1 MVLRTRNPRKHSV
14 TRPVAWKSL
23 RQLSRKLGE
32 WLLALFLLAA
42 IVLSVHLAY
51 KRITEHAFFPLK
63 RVLFVR
69 PLIYG
74 DREAI
79 VDVVAACT
87 SQDMLRIDVRSLAE
101 RIARLPWVETVSIS
115 KQWPD
120 ALQVDVHERVPI
132 LRWGKKDFLDR
143 KGKTFSLPASPK
155 LDTLFPVT
163 GPKGYEKQVLDMY
176 LTIYPWLHRQGVD
189 MRGLILDTRLVWH
202 VRLGK
207 EIDVIIGREEL
218 NQRFKKL
225 AVVNRRIIKNYEK
238 YIHSVDLRYRNGFSV
253 HWKDG
258 VKPVANEK
266 EKRL

>member
-1 MVLRTRNPRKHSV
+1 MVLTRNPRKHSV
-14 TRPVAWKSL
+14 TRPVAWKFL
-23 RQLSRKLGE
+23 RQVSRKLGE
-32 WLLALFLLAA
+32 WLLAFFLLAA
-42 IVLSVHLAY
+42 IFLSFHFAY

-63 RVLFVR
+63 RVLLVR

-79 VDVVAACT
+79 MDVVAACK
-87 SQDMLRIDVRSLAE
+87 SQDMLRIDIRTLTE
-101 RIARLPWVETVSIS
+101 RIARLSWVESVSIS

-132 LRWGKKDFLDR
+132 LRWGKEDFLDR
-143 KGKTFSLPASPK
+143 KGKSFLLPASPK

-163 GPKGYEKQVLDMY
+163 GPKGHEKQVLDMY
-176 LTIYPWLHRQGVD
+176 LTIHPWLRRQGVD

-202 VRLGK
+202 VILGK
-207 EIDVIIGREEL
+207 ELDVIIGREEL

-253 HWKDG
+253 RWKDG
-258 VKPVANEK
+258 VETVGDER